1 MQKKLKHG
9 RYILSLKKGLVIFD
23 TYAKRGRV
31 ILNDG
36 RAKDI
41 TLKTH
46 PDMVKRAIK
55 KGERCVSPLSF
66 RKEYC

>member
-1 MQKKLKHG
+1 MRKKFKHG
-9 RYILSLKKGLVIFD
+9 KYVLSFKKGLVIFD

-41 TLKTH
+41 TFRTH
-46 PDMVKRAIK
+46 SDMVRRAIK
-55 KGERCVSPLSF
+55 KGERCVSLSSF
-66 RKEYC
+66 RKESC

>member
-1 MQKKLKHG
+1 MRKKLKHG
-9 RYILSLKKGLVIFD
+9 RYVLSLKKGLVIFD

-31 ILNDG
+31 ILDDG
-36 RAKDI
+36 RAKNI

-46 PDMVKRAIK
+46 PDVVKKAIR
-55 KGERCVSPLSF
+55 KGERCISPLSL